1 MMLAGPKLLVG
12 GLLLAGIVWL
22 VHEIRADG
30 ARSIANAIERQN
42 NDAHSRAREK
52 RLDYDSCLDAGGL
65 WNFATGQCSGSA
77 GRRRN

>member
-1 MMLAGPKLLVG
+1 MMLPWPKLLTGCLV
-12 GLLLAGIVWL
+12 LAGLVWL

-42 NDAHSRAREK
+42 NDAQSRAREK

-65 WNFATGQCSGSA
+65 WNFATGECSGPQRR
-77 GRRRN
+77 GRN